1 MASQLVDQY
10 GRPLANVAAGS
21 ALFPDIGQWVNRAKD
36 VAKGPRA
43 TAFGQ
48 VVGESFSKAK
58 GAAPGVTNQVGRNI
72 FRTIAPKAT
81 LEAAQA
87 TRKARN
93 IARAAGLSKE
103 AVKIAGMKP
112 AIKIAGR
119 WATGRV
125 PFIGAGLD
133 LAAGDPL
140 GATGTLAGGAIGSLI
155 APGVGTVI
163 GSMVGGPILKGG
175 RQILSPIF
183 GDPTDPYSGKD
194 WSVLGMPIT
203 PYAKTKAQMEKQT
216 KLYRDIQMPLLE
228 EINEAQLNRE
238 MRMAKL
244 GMLQNMMSST
254 NQLMSQAYSV
264 NY

>member
-1 MASQLVDQY
+1 
-10 GRPLANVAAGS
+10 
-21 ALFPDIGQWVNRAKD
+21 
-36 VAKGPRA
+36 
-43 TAFGQ
+43 
-48 VVGESFSKAK
+48 
-58 GAAPGVTNQVGRNI
+58 
-72 FRTIAPKAT
+72 
-81 LEAAQA
+81 
-87 TRKARN
+87 
-93 IARAAGLSKE
+93 
-103 AVKIAGMKP
+103 MKP
-112 AIKIAGR
+112 AIKIAGG
-119 WATGRV
+119 WAGRRI

-140 GATGTLAGGAIGSLI
+140 GAAGTLAGGAIGGALTLGNPVGI
-155 APGVGTVI
+155 AV

-175 RQILSPIF
+175 RQLLSPIF